1 MSLLHIGT
9 ELRRFGRGKLPPI
22 ALSVVMLL
30 PLLFGGLFVW
40 SYWDPIGHLNKLPV
54 ALVNSDKGAM
64 IKGKHTVAGDQIVD
78 KLIES
83 KAVDFYQVTPDD
95 AREGIAN
102 GTYYFAIELPTD
114 FSEAVASANTPTPH
128 QATLNAV
135 FNNTNGLL
143 GTALGN
149 QVVTR
154 VLATINENLGS
165 QMVNQLLVGFGT
177 IDQGLHKA
185 GDGAAKLK
193 EGSGKARDASGKLA
207 DGSKQLGDNLK
218 TAKDGAAELDQ
229 GAQRLATN
237 LGTADDAASQLADGL
252 TKLTD
257 ATDKLGAGAGQ
268 ISNGVNQ
275 VVGPAQTLA
284 QTQQQL
290 LTLLIN
296 LSGQVRGLNLPQTNQ
311 FADQID
317 ATITTIQTNGIPA
330 TPNPD
335 GTDPLSQLTKL
346 ANGASELH
354 RQLTDPNADYRAGI
368 NKAADGA
375 GQLSEGLHK
384 LADGSQRL
392 VLGTKKL
399 ADGTSKLAE
408 GSEQL
413 TSGARQLADGLVT
426 LDDGMGELSLKLNES
441 AQKVPAFAD
450 GAAKNFSTPVAE
462 NTPKDSLGIFGM
474 GLTPMFISIGLF
486 LGATV
491 TFMLLHPRNRRAIDS
506 GAIPLRAVLAA
517 YLPAAIVGIT
527 QATIMFLVQRF
538 ALGLHAINELGLWA
552 SMCLIAVTFITITQG
567 LNNIFGVTVGR
578 VLCLALMTLQIV
590 SSGGLYPPE
599 TQPAPLRWFH
609 TIDPMTYS
617 VNLLR
622 RMIFGTEA
630 LYDHRAPQALLAL
643 IIIFTLFLTASILS
657 AYRDRRWQMKDFRPE
672 VSL

>member
-22 ALSVVMLL
+22 ALSVVVLL

-40 SYWDPIGHLNKLPV
+40 SYWDPIGHLNNLPV

-83 KAVDFYQVTPDD
+83 KAVDFYQVTPDG

-229 GAQRLATN
+229 GAQTLATN

-296 LSGQVRGLNLPQTNQ
+296 LS
-311 FADQID
+311 
-317 ATITTIQTNGIPA
+317 
-330 TPNPD
+330 
-335 GTDPLSQLTKL
+335 
-346 ANGASELH
+346 
-354 RQLTDPNADYRAGI
+354 
-368 NKAADGA
+368 

-657 AYRDRRWQMKDFRPE
+657 ACRDRRWQMKDFRPE

>member
-9 ELRRFGRGKLPPI
+9 EFRRFGRGKLPPI
-22 ALSVVMLL
+22 AISVVILL

-114 FSEAVASANTPTPH
+114 FSEAVASANTPNPH
-128 QATLNAV
+128 QATLNAI

-149 QVVTR
+149 QVVIR
-154 VLATINENLGS
+154 VLATINENLGT

-229 GAQRLATN
+229 GAQTLATN
-237 LGTADDAASQLADGL
+237 LGTADGAASQLADGL

-284 QTQQQL
+284 QTQR
-290 LTLLIN
+290 
-296 LSGQVRGLNLPQTNQ
+296 S
-311 FADQID
+311 ADPRRPIS
-317 ATITTIQTNGIPA
+317 
-330 TPNPD
+330 PNP
-335 GTDPLSQLTKL
+335 
-346 ANGASELH
+346 H
-354 RQLTDPNADYRAGI
+354 
-368 NKAADGA
+368 
-375 GQLSEGLHK
+375 
-384 LADGSQRL
+384 
-392 VLGTKKL
+392 
-399 ADGTSKLAE
+399 
-408 GSEQL
+408 
-413 TSGARQLADGLVT
+413 
-426 LDDGMGELSLKLNES
+426 
-441 AQKVPAFAD
+441 
-450 GAAKNFSTPVAE
+450 
-462 NTPKDSLGIFGM
+462 
-474 GLTPMFISIGLF
+474 
-486 LGATV
+486 
-491 TFMLLHPRNRRAIDS
+491 
-506 GAIPLRAVLAA
+506 
-517 YLPAAIVGIT
+517 
-527 QATIMFLVQRF
+527 
-538 ALGLHAINELGLWA
+538 
-552 SMCLIAVTFITITQG
+552 
-567 LNNIFGVTVGR
+567 
-578 VLCLALMTLQIV
+578 
-590 SSGGLYPPE
+590 
-599 TQPAPLRWFH
+599 QPARPA
-609 TIDPMTYS
+609 
-617 VNLLR
+617 NQK
-622 RMIFGTEA
+622 G
-630 LYDHRAPQALLAL
+630 RAH
-643 IIIFTLFLTASILS
+643 
-657 AYRDRRWQMKDFRPE
+657 
-672 VSL
+672 V

>member
-1 MSLLHIGT
+1 M
-9 ELRRFGRGKLPPI
+9 
-22 ALSVVMLL
+22 
-30 PLLFGGLFVW
+30 
-40 SYWDPIGHLNKLPV
+40 
-54 ALVNSDKGAM
+54 
-64 IKGKHTVAGDQIVD
+64 
-78 KLIES
+78 
-83 KAVDFYQVTPDD
+83 
-95 AREGIAN
+95 
-102 GTYYFAIELPTD
+102 
-114 FSEAVASANTPTPH
+114 
-128 QATLNAV
+128 
-135 FNNTNGLL
+135 
-143 GTALGN
+143 
-149 QVVTR
+149 
-154 VLATINENLGS
+154 
-165 QMVNQLLVGFGT
+165 
-177 IDQGLHKA
+177 
-185 GDGAAKLK
+185 
-193 EGSGKARDASGKLA
+193 
-207 DGSKQLGDNLK
+207 
-218 TAKDGAAELDQ
+218 
-229 GAQRLATN
+229 
-237 LGTADDAASQLADGL
+237 
-252 TKLTD
+252 
-257 ATDKLGAGAGQ
+257 
-268 ISNGVNQ
+268 
-275 VVGPAQTLA
+275 
-284 QTQQQL
+284 
-290 LTLLIN
+290 
-296 LSGQVRGLNLPQTNQ
+296 RGLNLPQTNQ

-384 LADGSQRL
+384 LSDGSQRSSSAPKNL
-392 VLGTKKL
+392 PT
-399 ADGTSKLAE
+399 APPKLAE

-517 YLPAAIVGIT
+517 YLPAAIVGLT

-538 ALGLHAINELGLWA
+538 ALGLTAINELGLWL

-630 LYDHRAPQALLAL
+630 SYDHRAPPGTFGPHHYFHPISHRIHTLRLPGPPLANERL
-643 IIIFTLFLTASILS
+643 PPRSLPIVRTTTSGARRKAAVGGYRGQLDIWPVWYPAKNASCRCS
-657 AYRDRRWQMKDFRPE
+657 DVPCVNVSGRTSPPE
-672 VSL
+672 RC

>member
-229 GAQRLATN
+229 GAQTLATN
-237 LGTADDAASQLADGL
+237 LGTADDA
-252 TKLTD
+252 
-257 ATDKLGAGAGQ
+257 
-268 ISNGVNQ
+268 
-275 VVGPAQTLA
+275 
-284 QTQQQL
+284 
-290 LTLLIN
+290 
-296 LSGQVRGLNLPQTNQ
+296 
-311 FADQID
+311 
-317 ATITTIQTNGIPA
+317 
-330 TPNPD
+330 
-335 GTDPLSQLTKL
+335 
-346 ANGASELH
+346 
-354 RQLTDPNADYRAGI
+354 
-368 NKAADGA
+368 
-375 GQLSEGLHK
+375 
-384 LADGSQRL
+384 
-392 VLGTKKL
+392 
-399 ADGTSKLAE
+399 
-408 GSEQL
+408 
-413 TSGARQLADGLVT
+413 ARQLADGLVT

>member
-1 MSLLHIGT
+1 M
-9 ELRRFGRGKLPPI
+9 
-22 ALSVVMLL
+22 
-30 PLLFGGLFVW
+30 
-40 SYWDPIGHLNKLPV
+40 
-54 ALVNSDKGAM
+54 
-64 IKGKHTVAGDQIVD
+64 
-78 KLIES
+78 
-83 KAVDFYQVTPDD
+83 
-95 AREGIAN
+95 
-102 GTYYFAIELPTD
+102 
-114 FSEAVASANTPTPH
+114 
-128 QATLNAV
+128 
-135 FNNTNGLL
+135 
-143 GTALGN
+143 
-149 QVVTR
+149 
-154 VLATINENLGS
+154 
-165 QMVNQLLVGFGT
+165 
-177 IDQGLHKA
+177 
-185 GDGAAKLK
+185 
-193 EGSGKARDASGKLA
+193 
-207 DGSKQLGDNLK
+207 
-218 TAKDGAAELDQ
+218 
-229 GAQRLATN
+229 
-237 LGTADDAASQLADGL
+237 
-252 TKLTD
+252 
-257 ATDKLGAGAGQ
+257 
-268 ISNGVNQ
+268 
-275 VVGPAQTLA
+275 VGPAQTLA

-426 LDDGMGELSLKLNES
+426 LDDGMGELALKLNES